1 MKTSIFLTAEWRNLI
16 MANYEI
22 DPSVLKPLLPE
33 GLELDFHHGKTFVSI
48 VGFNFL
54 KTRVL
59 GLPVPFHT
67 DFEEVNLRFY
77 VRRKM
82 NNSWRRGVVFVR
94 ELVPR
99 WAIAFIAKVAY
110 GEPYSALPMRHRLGS
125 DNSGIKVEFSWRRN
139 HIWES
144 VSASASCQPHEMA
157 VGSEEEFICEHY
169 WGYNSRTRQGCEFQI
184 EHPRWRIRK
193 CTEYKFD
200 ADVKY
205 LYGDTFV
212 EALSATPTSSFIAE
226 GSPIVVR
233 GKTPFSRNNGE

>member
-1 MKTSIFLTAEWRNLI
+1 

-110 GEPYSALPMRHRLGS
+110 GEPYSALPMRHHIGS
-125 DNSGIKVEFSWRRN
+125 DNSEIKVEFSWRRN

-144 VSASASCQPHEMA
+144 VSASASGQPHEMA